1 MPFRSRHLQARD
13 AEAVRRPHGED
24 ESLAR
29 GDVPIQARRRYE
41 AGRRDGAQQSRRR
54 VRGERRLRERLEGV
68 SRGAASRSH
77 QSVHSEK
84 LQPPGRV
91 HDAREE
97 RSARAGNARGH
108 DDRRAAA
115 EPQSAARRSAD
126 AAGRHAHAG
135 AADPVRSDRHRRYRT
150 STTGRLAMKRFA
162 TILALLAIAVSA
174 FAGVMEVK
182 LKLPVKPKLK
192 ITGDERIAI
201 APFIIASK
209 GEKKSDRAAKVDV
222 QSEFNRY
229 LRKQLNKSTKLKIV
243 DVPQTRLPGTD
254 MKSLEGA
261 RDYWK
266 DLGARTGA
274 DFIVTGIVDFDIN
287 DKSGYRTEEYTS
299 PADGRTFYRQ
309 VLVEST
315 GFVFDIDLAVFN
327 ADTGEMV
334 LEENFRDFKEFD
346 QRNYDEILGLFEN
359 LRALETQLVGIFVS
373 QETSAARYMFTE

>member
-1 MPFRSRHLQARD
+1 
-13 AEAVRRPHGED
+13 
-24 ESLAR
+24 
-29 GDVPIQARRRYE
+29 
-41 AGRRDGAQQSRRR
+41 
-54 VRGERRLRERLEGV
+54 
-68 SRGAASRSH
+68 
-77 QSVHSEK
+77 
-84 LQPPGRV
+84 
-91 HDAREE
+91 
-97 RSARAGNARGH
+97 
-108 DDRRAAA
+108 
-115 EPQSAARRSAD
+115 
-126 AAGRHAHAG
+126 
-135 AADPVRSDRHRRYRT
+135 
-150 STTGRLAMKRFA
+150 MKRFA

-182 LKLPVKPKLK
+182 LKLPVKPKLQ

-222 QSEFNRY
+222 QAEFNRY

-254 MKSLEGA
+254 MKSLETA

-274 DFIVTGIVDFDIN
+274 DFIVSGIVDFDIN

-373 QETSAARYMFTE
+373 QETSAARYVFTE